1 MRTFGFGK
9 IFVLVVAITAIAG
22 LAIAA
27 DRAGDRDR
35 GRDEVAVE
43 RSRYMKAINQLI
55 KDIGELD
62 DRNENNPKKEDRKW
76 IRERLEAMRAD
87 LVGVRADL
95 EAAPPAGHHGPG
107 PGPWVPPPPPTPIIP
122 LPPPEPQPM
131 NGQQFSE
138 FLGEL
143 KKQSFDKERLFLLKE
158 VSSEAWFTTDQVIQ
172 AMSLFSFSSEKIA
185 AGTAMYPHVVDRTNW
200 FKVYSTFTFSSDQE
214 KLRKQ
219 TSGK

>member
-1 MRTFGFGK
+1 MRTFGK
-9 IFVLVVAITAIAG
+9 TFVLVVAISAIAG
-22 LAIAA
+22 LAIAG
-27 DRAGDRDR
+27 DRDRDRDR
-35 GRDEVAVE
+35 GRDDVAVD
-43 RSRYMKAINQLI
+43 RGRYLKALDQLV
-55 KDIGELD
+55 KDIDELD

-76 IRERLEAMRAD
+76 IRERLDAMKGD
-87 LVGVRADL
+87 LVGVRTDL
-95 EAAPPAGHHGPG
+95 LAAPAANAPHGPG
-107 PGPWVPPPPPTPIIP
+107 PGPWVPPPQPTPMM
-122 LPPPEPQPM
+122 PPPPMEPQPM

-143 KKQSFDKERLFLLKE
+143 KKQSFDKERLGLLKE
-158 VSSEAWFTTDQVIQ
+158 VSSEGWFTTDQVIQ